1 MEILLTLTYVAF
13 CVAVFKIFRIP
24 VNQWSLATAALGG
37 IFGLSLLFITMAYNH
52 PYSINARI
60 YYAITPMLPGVRG
73 RVIEVP
79 VEANKP
85 LKQGDVLFRIDPK
98 PFQYVVDQKSALLAE
113 AEQNVKELKAA
124 YDQANAASARAKA
137 QFQLAQQDYD
147 RQSELFSKAVIAKAT
162 LDTYSRNLETAKQSY
177 LGTQADEERARLAY
191 SSNIGGVNTDV
202 ARLQAELDDAKFDL
216 DQTVVRAP
224 ADGFVTQVAL
234 RPGVYA
240 VPLPLRPAMTFVN
253 TDPKDQALGAAF
265 QQNALQRV
273 KAGDEA
279 EIAFQAVP
287 GRVFKGKVRIVIDAI
302 AAGQMQANGTLQ
314 DFGASTGESRGMA
327 LIDIVDDI
335 SGYQIPVGAA
345 ASVAIYTEHVPE
357 LSLLRKILLRMHS
370 WQNYIFL
377 ESL

>member
-1 MEILLTLTYVAF
+1 
-13 CVAVFKIFRIP
+13 VFKIFRIP

-52 PYSINARI
+52 PYSTNARI
-60 YYAITPMLPGVRG
+60 YYAITPIIPAVRG
-73 RVIEVP
+73 RVIDVP

-85 LKQGDVLFRIDPK
+85 LKEGDVLFRIDPK
-98 PFQYVVDQKSALLAE
+98 PFQYTVDQKSAELAE
-113 AEQNVKELKAA
+113 AEQSVKEKKAQF
-124 YDQANAASARAKA
+124 DQASASSERAKA
-137 QFQLAQQDYD
+137 QLQLAQQDYD
-147 RQSELFSKAVIAKAT
+147 RQAELFSKNVIAKAT
-162 LDTYSRNLETAKQSY
+162 LDTFSRNLDTAKQSY
-177 LGTQADEERARLAY
+177 AGAQAEEERARLAY
-191 SSNIGGVNTDV
+191 SSNIGGVNTEV
-202 ARLQAELDDAKFDL
+202 ARLQAELGDAQFDL

-224 ADGFVTQVAL
+224 ASGFVTQVAL

-273 KAGDEA
+273 TAGDEA

-287 GRVFKGKVRIVIDAI
+287 GRVFKGKVRILIDAI
-302 AAGQMQANGTLQ
+302 AAGQLQSNGTLQ
-314 DFGASTGESRGMA
+314 DFGAPTGESRGMA

-345 ASVAIYTEHVPE
+345 ATVAIYTEHIHE

-377 ESL
+377 EAL

>member
-1 MEILLTLTYVAF
+1 V
-13 CVAVFKIFRIP
+13 
-24 VNQWSLATAALGG
+24 S
-37 IFGLSLLFITMAYNH
+37 
-52 PYSINARI
+52 
-60 YYAITPMLPGVRG
+60 
-73 RVIEVP
+73 EVP

-98 PFQYVVDQKSALLAE
+98 PYQYIVDQRSAELAE
-113 AEQNVKELKAA
+113 AEQNVKQMKASF
-124 YDQANAASARAKA
+124 DQASAGAERAKA

-177 LGTQADEERARLAY
+177 VDQADEERARLAY
-191 SSNIGGVNTDV
+191 SSNIGGINTEV
-202 ARLQAELDDAKFDL
+202 ARLQAELSDAQYDL

-234 RPGVYA
+234 RPGVYV
-240 VPLPLRPAMTFVN
+240 VPLPLKPVMTFVN
-253 TDPKDQALGAAF
+253 TDAKGRALGAAF

-287 GRVFKGKVRIVIDAI
+287 GRVFKGKVRIVLDAI
-302 AAGQMQANGTLQ
+302 AAGQMQASGTLQ
-314 DFGASTGESRGMA
+314 DFGAPTGESRGMA

-345 ASVAIYTEHVPE
+345 ASVAIYTEHIHE

-370 WQNYIFL
+370 WKNYIFL
-377 ESL
+377 EAL